1 MIGRIHS
8 FETFGTVDGPGI
20 RFVVFMQGC
29 NFRCKFCHNPDTWF
43 KDAGREHTEDEIIDL
58 VEKYR
63 VYYEKSGGGITVSG
77 GEPLLQIEFVT
88 ELFRKA
94 KERGFTTALD
104 TAGDIDI
111 SNNEN
116 KEKLD
121 ELLNYTDLV
130 LLDIKEIDEKKHIE
144 LTGKSNKNT
153 LKLAEYL
160 NERKIPTVIRYVYIK
175 GINDSKDTL
184 TGLRKIKEMLDNV
197 KEIDALGYHKMGEIK
212 WKKLGIKNEFES
224 IISPTTD
231 EVNEVKMFLNTVVK
245 KELEE

>member
-1 MIGRIHS
+1 MIGKVHS

-43 KDAGREHTEDEIIDL
+43 KDAGKEYTSDEIIDL

-63 VYYEKSGGGITVSG
+63 VYYEKSGGGITATG

-88 ELFRKA
+88 ELFKKA
-94 KERGFTTALD
+94 IERGFSTALD

-111 SNNEN
+111 SNNES
-116 KEKLD
+116 KQKLD
-121 ELLNYTDLV
+121 ELLKWTNLV

-144 LTGKSNKNT
+144 LTGKSNNNT

-160 NERKIPTVIRYVYIK
+160 NEKNIPVVLRYVYIK
-175 GINDSKDTL
+175 GVNDSENTL
-184 TGLRKIKEMLDNV
+184 NELKNLKKTLNNIL
-197 KEIDALGYHKMGEIK
+197 EIDVLGYHKMGEIK
-212 WKKLGIKNEFES
+212 WKKLGIKNEFEDL
-224 IISPTTD
+224 IPPTQ
-231 EVNEVKMFLNTVVK
+231 EEINETKKFLNDSK
-245 KELEE
+245 